1 MDIDAKA
8 ARERIDKL
16 RQEISALIAADKENR
31 IRGSFVGWND
41 RKQHDIRLTRIQENQ
56 RGASETHTK
65 KEMKLID
72 ALHPIVPQ
80 GPKYASASSCLM
92 GAE

>member
-41 RKQHDIRLTRIQENQ
+41 RKQHDIRLTRIQEIKEELQ
-56 RGASETHTK
+56 KLTRRK
-65 KEMKLID
+65 K
-72 ALHPIVPQ
+72 
-80 GPKYASASSCLM
+80 
-92 GAE
+92 